1 MRVRG
6 IPAKEKALGW
16 ESKSLNPADTLSR
29 EVDEAMMK
37 LLRILC
43 SSAVAIG
50 AFAAAPASAQFFL
63 VEKDMSGAAVR
74 GHETG
79 LGQELPGATE
89 AEQRAALV
97 WNMRAALNVAALQCQ
112 FEPTLMTQAN
122 YNVILMNHADELKKS
137 YDVLTKYF
145 TRTGKTV
152 KAGQTALD
160 QFGTRTYSSFT
171 TVSAQY
177 GFCQTAARIA
187 RDAIFAPRGSFY
199 TIAEGRTRELRNSLI
214 PTGEQRYPRGILF
227 TRQAGTLPRFDEI
240 CWDKKG
246 YWIAK
251 KCGAFQLSA
260 IN

>member
-1 MRVRG
+1 
-6 IPAKEKALGW
+6 
-16 ESKSLNPADTLSR
+16 
-29 EVDEAMMK
+29 MK

-43 SSAVAIG
+43 ASAVAMG

-63 VEKDMSGAAVR
+63 VEKDMKGDAVR

-89 AEQRAALV
+89 VEQRAALV

-112 FEPTLMTQAN
+112 FEPTLMTQTN

-145 TRTGKTV
+145 ARNGKTV

-199 TIAEGRTRELRNSLI
+199 TIAENRTPRAAQQPDPDRRAALPARPSVHPSGRHPAPFRRDMLGQEGLLDREEVRRLPAERHQLR
-214 PTGEQRYPRGILF
+214 
-227 TRQAGTLPRFDEI
+227 A
-240 CWDKKG
+240 
-246 YWIAK
+246 
-251 KCGAFQLSA
+251 
-260 IN
+260 

>member
-1 MRVRG
+1 
-6 IPAKEKALGW
+6 
-16 ESKSLNPADTLSR
+16 
-29 EVDEAMMK
+29 MK

-43 SSAVAIG
+43 ASAVAIG
-50 AFAAAPASAQFFL
+50 TLSAAPASAQFFL
-63 VEKDMSGAAVR
+63 VESDMSGAAVR

-89 AEQRAALV
+89 TEQRAALV

-112 FEPTLMTQAN
+112 FEPTLMTQSN
-122 YNVILMNHADELKKS
+122 YNIILMNHADELKKS
-137 YDVLTKYF
+137 YDTLTKYF
-145 TRTGKTV
+145 VRTGKTP
-152 KAGQTALD
+152 KAGQTGLD

-171 TVSAQY
+171 TVAAQY
-177 GFCQTAARIA
+177 GFCQTTARIA

-199 TIAEGRTRELRNSLI
+199 KIAEDRTRELRNSLI
-214 PTGEQRYPRGILF
+214 PTGDQRFPRGLLF
-227 TRQAGTLPRFDEI
+227 ARQAGTLPRFDDL

-251 KCGAFQLSA
+251 KCGAFQMSA

>member
-1 MRVRG
+1 
-6 IPAKEKALGW
+6 
-16 ESKSLNPADTLSR
+16 
-29 EVDEAMMK
+29 MK
-37 LLRILC
+37 LLHILC
-43 SSAVAIG
+43 ASAVAAG
-50 AFAAAPASAQFFL
+50 ALYAAPASAQFFL
-63 VEKDMSGAAVR
+63 VEKDMKGTAVR

-112 FEPTLMTQAN
+112 FEPTLMTQTN
-122 YNVILMNHADELKKS
+122 YNVILLNHADELKKS

-145 TRTGKTV
+145 ARTAKTV

-160 QFGTRTYSSFT
+160 QFGTRTYSGFT
-171 TVSAQY
+171 TVAAQY
-177 GFCQTAARIA
+177 GFCQTAASIA
-187 RDAIFAPRGSFY
+187 REAIFLPRGSFY
-199 TIAEGRTRELRNSLI
+199 QIAENRTRELRNSLV
-214 PTGEQRYPRGILF
+214 PTGEQRYPRGILY

-246 YWIAK
+246 NWVVK
-251 KCGAFQLSA
+251 KCGAFQVSA